1 MFVVIRINLGLF
13 LFWNIVF
20 IFYVFLV
27 EIYRNWNIYLVR
39 RKSRIYVNLLRI
51 FFEYKCMVLNFFF
64 INFKFLGKLNEY
76 VGYIIWYI
84 ILL

>member
-1 MFVVIRINLGLF
+1 MFVVISINLGLF

-39 RKSRIYVNLLRI
+39 RKSRINVNLLRI
-51 FFEYKCMVLNFFF
+51 FFEYKCMVLIFF

-84 ILL
+84 IL

>member
-39 RKSRIYVNLLRI
+39 RKSRIYVNILRI
-51 FFEYKCMVLNFFF
+51 LMYGFKFFF

>member
-39 RKSRIYVNLLRI
+39 RKSRIYVNILRI
-51 FFEYKCMVLNFFF
+51 LMYGFKFFF

-76 VGYIIWYI
+76 VGYIIW
-84 ILL
+84 